1 MTHRLEIPVPFL
13 NRGGKLHKTVKQSP
27 FDISSFPLST
37 FFVLYLAEIFVL
49 CTQAKAEASES

>member
-13 NRGGKLHKTVKQSP
+13 NRGGKLHKTVKT
-27 FDISSFPLST
+27 FPLST
-37 FFVLYLAEIFVL
+37 FFVLYLTEIFML